1 MPVFISYSHQ
11 DKVFARNLAANLVK
25 QKAHVWLD
33 DWEVSAG
40 ESLIEKI
47 QSALQDASALV
58 VVLSKASVESVWC
71 KKEVVAGIQRELEE
85 KRTIVIPAL
94 VEKCDIPLFLRDK
107 KYADFRTDFDA
118 GLAAVVEAV
127 AKVSN
132 PSLGRIQNDDYHT
145 DWAHDWF
152 DLDGDFGM
160 RFTLVQHSKHMP
172 YSVLS
177 TITVICTGEATKRY
191 MSYRE
196 VGLDSF
202 GQLVIVESVLEALKG
217 EEFFVLLEDSFP
229 RKKEISI
236 IDPKIQ
242 VGYHLHMET
251 RRLGEDTGKDI
262 LMHGAEEIRKI
273 KRMVEERIRP
283 PTTDEKAKLIA
294 VIRKNMKL

>member
-11 DKVFARNLAANLVK
+11 DKIFARNLATNLVK
-25 QKAHVWLD
+25 SKTHVWLD

-47 QSALQDASALV
+47 QSALQEASALV
-58 VVLSKASVESVWC
+58 VVLSTASVESVWC

-85 KRTIVIPAL
+85 KNTIVIPAL
-94 VEKCDIPLFLRDK
+94 VEKCEIPLFLRDK
-107 KYADFRTDFDA
+107 KYADFRTNFDA
-118 GLAAVVEAV
+118 GLAAVLEAV
-127 AKVSN
+127 SKVSN
-132 PSLGRIQNDDYHT
+132 PSLGRIQDDDYYT

-160 RFTLVQHSKHMP
+160 RFTIVQHSKRLP

-177 TITVICTGEATKRY
+177 TITVLCTEEATKRY
-191 MSYRE
+191 ASYRE

-217 EEFFVLLEDSFP
+217 REFFVLLEDSFP
-229 RKKEISI
+229 KTNEISI

-242 VGYHLHMET
+242 VGYHVHMET

-262 LMHGAEEIRKI
+262 LMHGADEIRKI
-273 KRMVEERIRP
+273 ERMVKERIRP
-283 PTTDEKAKLIA
+283 PTADEKAKLIA
-294 VIRKNMKL
+294 AVRKNMKL

>member
-1 MPVFISYSHQ
+1 MPVFISYSRQ
-11 DKVFARNLAANLVK
+11 DKVFARNLATNLVQ
-25 QKAHVWLD
+25 QKTHVWLD

-47 QSALQDASALV
+47 QSALQEASALV

-85 KRTIVIPAL
+85 KKTLVIPAL
-94 VEKCDIPLFLRDK
+94 IEKCDIPLFLRDK

-118 GLAAVVEAV
+118 GLSDVVEAV

-152 DLDGDFGM
+152 DIDGNFGM
-160 RFTLVQHSKHMP
+160 RFTLVQHSKNWP

-177 TITVICTGEATKRY
+177 TITVLCTEEATRRY
-191 MSYRE
+191 SSYRE
-196 VGLDSF
+196 VGLESF
-202 GQLVIVESVLEALKG
+202 GHLVIVESVLEALNG
-217 EEFFVLLEDSFP
+217 EEFFVLLDDSFP
-229 RKKEISI
+229 KSKEISI

-262 LMHGAEEIRKI
+262 LMHGADEIRKI
-273 KRMVEERIRP
+273 KGMVVERIRP
-283 PTTDEKAKLIA
+283 PTREEKAKLIA
-294 VIRKNMKL
+294 AIHKNSKL